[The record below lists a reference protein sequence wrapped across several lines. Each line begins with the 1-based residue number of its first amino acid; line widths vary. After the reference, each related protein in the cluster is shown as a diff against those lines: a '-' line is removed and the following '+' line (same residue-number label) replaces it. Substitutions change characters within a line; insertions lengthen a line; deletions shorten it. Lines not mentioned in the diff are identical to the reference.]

1 MIPALMITIG
11 RIQNFQMIK
20 NVLNENLTLSKPF
33 LKGSSPTV

>member
-11 RIQNFQMIK
+11 RIQMIK